1 MPPAAAPLYSVA
13 STRTLVVSI
22 VLLAALAVPAA
33 ASADILLSGFW
44 GRNYKTRLGEN
55 VDGDANPI
63 DNHSTWGGALAILG
77 GRGFGIEV
85 DVGHVP
91 DFFTPDD
98 LQFDVLDSNHVTTV
112 MGNLLLIGG
121 STMRAYLTGG
131 AGIVRSKLGDFGEL
145 IDTTT
150 TDFGWHAAAASSGSR
165 RFSVRGDFRYFGTVG
180 DSDGPLS
187 RAPARQHQLLA
198 RHPGADPG
206 FLAVPTPAR

>member
-33 ASADILLSGFW
+33 ASADVLLSGFW

-98 LQFDVLDSNHVTTV
+98 LEFDVLDSNHVTTV

-150 TDFGWHAAAASSGSR
+150 TDFGWNAGGGIIGGSR

-180 DSDGPLS
+180 DSDGPLFE
-187 RAPARQHQLLA
+187 
-198 RHPGADPG
+198 DPLQGNISFWRGTLGLTLG
-206 FLAVPTPAR
+206 F